1 MRTKTH
7 ELLAAS
13 KKFMACEFCYT
24 SNNKGVVHSRRLG
37 VSPFATPLATPL
49 ATLDPFLDCLL
60 AIPLAS
66 FITLPLFAHCISF
79 CLLHLVQL
87 PLLVLLNLG
96 FFHLFQTVWAYIHSE
111 NGRKASK
118 SRGIPASEKDSFELC
133 VLRLFL
139 KPPASHLTGT
149 PEFYFTLQTQ
159 SSRTEMVLFLG
170 YCIYSHNRI
179 TCLFIPNSIELINQC
194 LNMAFMWFH
203 NHCTFLF
210 KQWLLA
216 FLQELRLAGKW

>member
-1 MRTKTH
+1 MRA
-7 ELLAAS
+7 LLPPLWPLLWPLLTLS
-13 KKFMACEFCYT
+13 WIACWRYR
-24 SNNKGVVHSRRLG
+24 SRRSSRCLFLLTA
-37 VSPFATPLATPL
+37 SASACFISCNFRFLSCWI
-49 ATLDPFLDCLL
+49 LDFFTCFRQHGPTFTQRT
-60 AIPLAS
+60 AG
-66 FITLPLFAHCISF
+66 LPYS
-79 CLLHLVQL
+79 
-87 PLLVLLNLG
+87 
-96 FFHLFQTVWAYIHSE
+96 
-111 NGRKASK
+111 RKASK
-118 SRGIPASEKDSFELC
+118 SRGIPASEKDSFELS

-149 PEFYFTLQTQ
+149 PEFYLTLQTQ

-170 YCIYSHNRI
+170 YCIYSHNRV